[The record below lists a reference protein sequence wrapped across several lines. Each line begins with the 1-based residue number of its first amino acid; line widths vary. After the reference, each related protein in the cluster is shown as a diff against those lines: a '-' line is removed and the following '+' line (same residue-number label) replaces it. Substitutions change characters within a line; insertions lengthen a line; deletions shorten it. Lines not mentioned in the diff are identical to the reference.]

1 MAMVEKTKIWIDI
14 KAALPFINA
23 CDINS
28 VELLLWSQDKGL
40 KEVRERLA
48 SIKRLAEEDVAKNAV
63 KIEQKEMSENEEDSQ
78 EEICLDS

>member
-23 CDINS
+23 CNINS

-40 KEVRERLA
+40 NEVRERLA
-48 SIKRLAEEDVAKNAV
+48 SIKKFAEEDVVKNTV
-63 KIEQKEMSENEEDSQ
+63 KNEQKKMSENEEDSQ
-78 EEICLDS
+78 EEICLDG